1 MSVRQRLKRE
11 IQTVRSSR
19 LDNSKKFLVSQL
31 PIDNQSVCCLG
42 QATVNTT
49 TLNLR
54 LQPATTA
61 SIIGKLARGTIVDVW
76 SITNNWY
83 WVQTQVPPHLTG
95 WCSSGY
101 LSLTQPLRA

>member
-1 MSVRQRLKRE
+1 MSVRHWLKRE

-19 LDNSKKFLVSQL
+19 LDNPKKFFVTLVTQ
-31 PIDNQSVCCLG
+31 DNQACCAMG
-42 QATVNTT
+42 QATVNTA

-54 LQPATTA
+54 LQPSLTA
-61 SIIGKLARGTIVDVW
+61 PIIGKLARGTIVDVW
-76 SITNNWY
+76 SIANNWY
-83 WVQTQVPPHLTG
+83 WVQTQVPPYLTG